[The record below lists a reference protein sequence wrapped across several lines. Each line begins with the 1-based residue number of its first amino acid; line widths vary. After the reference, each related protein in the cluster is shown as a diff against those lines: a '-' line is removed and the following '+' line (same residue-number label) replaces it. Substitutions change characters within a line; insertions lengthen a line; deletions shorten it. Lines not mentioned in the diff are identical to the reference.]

1 METCSRHFAAPK
13 ARRLHLIQAHG
24 YPKEYF
30 FAVTNKGVGGLLK
43 KWGEGASLLRKPWKP
58 RENEAHDGAEEA
70 EDASADDAT
79 STDAQTDQQY
89 TDAPDEDDDEEDQ
102 VLLGK
107 IQIDRTSMQAAAPRT
122 DGSTAPAKPSIAP
135 ESERNGKGKMRRS
148 KRNPKATK
156 DIDHLAE
163 ELDSL
168 SLVPPSIQ
176 FGRGAKRGARG
187 HARAPRGSAGRG
199 ERAGDLDTMDVDH
212 RSGGPPLP
220 PRGGALRGVMRARGR
235 GPRGSLGALGSGIG
249 RGTGPGRGVSKES
262 FKRT

>member
-58 RENEAHDGAEEA
+58 RENEVHDGAEEA

-79 STDAQTDQQY
+79 STDAQTDQQN

-122 DGSTAPAKPSIAP
+122 DGSTALAKPSIAP

-249 RGTGPGRGVSKES
+249 RGTGPGRGVSKDS